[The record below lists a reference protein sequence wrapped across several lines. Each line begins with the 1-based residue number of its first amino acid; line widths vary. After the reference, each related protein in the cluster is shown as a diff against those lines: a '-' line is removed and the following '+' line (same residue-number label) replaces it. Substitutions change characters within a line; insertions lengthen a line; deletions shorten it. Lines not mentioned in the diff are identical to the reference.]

1 MKERVNKYIK
11 RVNKYV
17 KLKLKLSVL
26 RKTLSRESGEKPQIG
41 KKYLPKT
48 YLVKTDVKNIQRIL
62 RTQEHTKKSIKKWS
76 TNLNTY
82 LNKEAIQVSKKN
94 MKKTHSRIF
103 SQHVYLSP
111 QKAHQAL
118 MGQDG
123 RLHSPRL

>member
-62 RTQEHTKKSIKKWS
+62 RTQQHTKNQLKNGPQTLTHTSTKK
-76 TNLNTY
+76 LY
-82 LNKEAIQVSKKN
+82 RFLK
-94 MKKTHSRIF
+94 RI
-103 SQHVYLSP
+103 
-111 QKAHQAL
+111 
-118 MGQDG
+118 
-123 RLHSPRL
+123 